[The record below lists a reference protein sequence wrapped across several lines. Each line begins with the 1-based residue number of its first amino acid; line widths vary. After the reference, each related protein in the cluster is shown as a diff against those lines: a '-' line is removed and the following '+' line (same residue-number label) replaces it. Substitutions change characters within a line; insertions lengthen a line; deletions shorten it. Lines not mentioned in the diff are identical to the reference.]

1 MRVRCDETFVVAKL
15 RSKSGHSFN
24 VETRD
29 RVDAK
34 ATTHRGALSSPQQL
48 I

>member
-1 MRVRCDETFVVAKL
+1 MRVHCDETFVVAKL
-15 RSKSGHSFN
+15 PSKSGNSFN

-29 RVDAK
+29 RVDAEA
-34 ATTHRGALSSPQQL
+34 ATPRGALSSPQQL